1 VDPGSVVQ
9 AEKLFMERVRDR
21 HTPLKRALWL
31 ALSYL
36 LVGWIWIAFSDAL
49 VARWFQD
56 PQALNVAQTW
66 KGGLF
71 VLVTGIF
78 LFVMI
83 YRQLSHDRTL
93 LSLHAKQREEILRL
107 NNFREKVIDQARFW
121 INVLDLDGRIVLW
134 NRAAE
139 EITGYSRDEVMNS
152 DKVWELMYPDPE
164 VREKI
169 LAKVAE
175 LLRDE
180 DALAGFETTILTKQG
195 HERVISWYTSS
206 LKGADGE
213 PSGTIAIGQDVTDIR
228 DAENMIRRRERQLI
242 TLMDNLPGLA
252 YRCLYDEHWT
262 MKFVS
267 NGCADLTGYTPDELI
282 DNRVTSYAALI
293 RNDQNDRLVGEVEAA
308 IGSAELF
315 SLEYPIERKDGQEIW
330 VWERGRAVVDEDEL
344 VLEGI
349 IIDITDRKLLEDE
362 LSERATRDALTGLLD
377 RREAT
382 RLLDEEISRA
392 RRYQRPLAL
401 LWIDLDHFKQVND
414 KMGHMAGDAVLRGL
428 SQLLSTK
435 VRQVDLVSRF
445 GGEEF
450 VVVLP
455 EMDAAQAEQ
464 SAERLRQLVESIP
477 LQLDGD
483 RSVSLTM
490 SVGVA
495 VYPDHGEDAPQLIA
509 AADRA
514 MYRAK
519 AAGRNRVVMASS
531 ETAGTAF

>member
-1 VDPGSVVQ
+1 
-9 AEKLFMERVRDR
+9 MERLKGRL
-21 HTPLKRALWL
+21 TPLKRALWV

-36 LVGWIWIAFSDAL
+36 LVGWLWITFSDAV

-66 KGGLF
+66 KGALF
-71 VLVTGIF
+71 VLVTGLV
-78 LFVMI
+78 LFVLI

-93 LSLHAKQREEILRL
+93 LSLHARQREEILRL
-107 NNFREKVIDQARFW
+107 NSFREKVIEQASFW
-121 INVLDLDGRIVLW
+121 INVLDTNGRIVLW
-134 NRAAE
+134 NKAAE
-139 EITGYSRDEVMNS
+139 EITGYSREEVMHS
-152 DKVWELMYPDPE
+152 DDVWQLLYPDQAN
-164 VREKI
+164 REKI
-169 LAKVAE
+169 LAEVAGV
-175 LLRDE
+175 LRDE
-180 DALAGFETTILTKQG
+180 HALVGFETSIMTKQG
-195 HERVISWYTSS
+195 QNRAISWHTSS
-206 LKGADGE
+206 LGGAEGE
-213 PSGTIAIGQDVTDIR
+213 LVGTIAIGQDVTDIR
-228 DAENMIRRRERQLI
+228 NAENMIRRRDRQLA
-242 TLMDNLPGLA
+242 TLMDNLPGMA

-267 NGCADLTGYTPDELI
+267 SGCAELTGYASDELV
-282 DNRVTSYAALI
+282 DNRVISYGELI
-293 RNDQNDRLVGEVEAA
+293 REEERDRLVSEVESA
-308 IGSAELF
+308 IGNAELF

-330 VWERGRAVVDEDEL
+330 VWERGRAVVDEDEF

-349 IIDITDRKLLEDE
+349 IIDITERKALEDE
-362 LSERATRDALTGLLD
+362 LSEMATRDALTGLLD

-382 RLLDEEISRA
+382 RLLDEEILRA

-414 KMGHMAGDAVLRGL
+414 RLGHAAGDAVLRGL
-428 SQLLSTK
+428 SGLLSTK

-464 SAERLRQLVESIP
+464 SAERLRQLVASTP
-477 LQLDGD
+477 LQLDDG
-483 RSVSLTM
+483 RSVDLTM

-495 VYPDHGEDAPQLIA
+495 IFPDDGEDAPKLIA

-514 MYRAK
+514 MYQAK
-519 AAGRNRVVMASS
+519 ASGRNRVVMAAS
-531 ETAGTAF
+531 EITGTPL

>member
-1 VDPGSVVQ
+1 
-9 AEKLFMERVRDR
+9 MERLRGR
-21 HTPLKRALWL
+21 HAPLKRALRV

-36 LVGWIWIAFSDAL
+36 LVGWVWIAFSDAL
-49 VARWFQD
+49 VARWFQT
-56 PQALNVAQTW
+56 PQALNDAQTW
-66 KGGLF
+66 KGALF
-71 VLVTGIF
+71 VLVTGVV
-78 LFVMI
+78 LFVLI

-93 LSLHAKQREEILRL
+93 LSLHATQREEILRL
-107 NNFREKVIDQARFW
+107 NSFREKVIDQASFW
-121 INVLDLDGRIVLW
+121 INVLDSEGRILLW

-152 DKVWELMYPDPE
+152 DEVWTLMYPDPE
-164 VREKI
+164 VRRKI

-175 LLRDE
+175 VLRNKY
-180 DALAGFETTILTKQG
+180 ALAGFETTILTRQG
-195 HERVISWYTSS
+195 HQRVISWYTSS
-206 LKGADGE
+206 LG
-213 PSGTIAIGQDVTDIR
+213 GTESEVAGVVAIGRDVTDIR
-228 DAENMIRRRERQLI
+228 NAESMIRRRDRQLV

-267 NGCADLTGYTPDELI
+267 SGCADLTGYEPDELI

-293 RNDQNDRLVGEVEAA
+293 RDDQPDRLVSAVESA

-315 SLEYPIERKDGQEIW
+315 SLEYRIERKDGQEIW

-382 RLLDEEISRA
+382 RLLDEEILRA
-392 RRYQRPLAL
+392 RRYQRPFAL

-414 KMGHMAGDAVLRGL
+414 KMGHMAGDTVLRAI
-428 SQLLSTK
+428 SQLLLTK

-455 EMDAAQAEQ
+455 EMDAVQAEQ
-464 SAERLRQLVESIP
+464 SAERLRHLVESIP
-477 LQLDGD
+477 LQLDNG
-483 RSVSLTM
+483 RSVRLTM

-495 VYPDHGEDAPQLIA
+495 IFPDHGDDAPKLIA

-514 MYRAK
+514 MYQAK
-519 AAGRNRVVMASS
+519 AAGRNQVVMASAQM
-531 ETAGTAF
+531 TGTPF